1 MIGALESQ
9 QTASFDEPGAKKPVT
24 YGEFFLTYFE
34 IQDVRI
40 FGSFRNVGCFR
51 ELPSSNDSE
60 VPMNANDFV
69 RSLQTEI
76 LGAPYATPDHEEKKR
91 IQQKQGGHHMPPRPE
106 DGPPLDDTDRGT
118 DKIIQPVRRDKELG
132 KRHT

>member
-1 MIGALESQ
+1 MNQAQKSPPL
-9 QTASFDEPGAKKPVT
+9 TASSL
-24 YGEFFLTYFE
+24 LTYFE

-76 LGAPYATPDHEEKKR
+76 LGAPYATPNEEKKR

-106 DGPPLDDTDRGT
+106 DGPPLDDTGRGT